1 MSACHEQIALWFDV
15 PVDEEGAD
23 LGLLKKALVARG
35 VNGRGWRLYLDYGDA
50 MFEALGRPW
59 VDADAP
65 FSSGPN
71 AAVFLRLLA
80 ACEMDVL
87 PPPLLVRSLRQWR
100 IPGERLAELPPLF
113 LRAAWKACVAADY
126 SGDGSAG
133 HLQRFIADEVIPVA
147 QWFFAT
153 LQHREP
159 EANLLKAGWPALQ
172 REQQEWRLQ
181 QVLQREARSP
191 APAQWPVFVPAV
203 EWEGLRFIGLA
214 SDAALLVE
222 GDAMNH
228 CIGGYGERCRGG
240 MLRAYSVREGKSGTR
255 VATLTVEEM
264 ASGRWKIDAIKGNYN
279 APVTKRVEEAAAAV
293 LRSLE
298 EAHAS
303 FPSTRAQ
310 MFRARSG
317 ESAAAVGSPPLVAD
331 NNFELDL
338 RELPF

>member
-1 MSACHEQIALWFDV
+1 
-15 PVDEEGAD
+15 
-23 LGLLKKALVARG
+23 LLKKALVARG

-203 EWEGLRFIGLA
+203 EWEGL
-214 SDAALLVE
+214 VE

>member
-1 MSACHEQIALWFDV
+1 MSACHEQLALWFDI
-15 PVDEEGAD
+15 PADEEGPD
-23 LGLLKKALVARG
+23 LGLLKKALAARG
-35 VNGRGWRLYLDYGDA
+35 VNARGWRLYLDYGDA

-87 PPPLLVRSLRQWR
+87 PPPLLVRSLRHWR
-100 IPGERLAELPPLF
+100 IAGGRLAEVPPLF

-126 SGDGSAG
+126 AGDGSAG
-133 HLQRFIADEVIPVA
+133 HLQRFIDDEVIPLSR
-147 QWFFAT
+147 WFFAT

-159 EANLLKAGWPALQ
+159 EANLLKAGWLALQ
-172 REQQEWRLQ
+172 RQHQEWRLE

-203 EWEGLRFIGLA
+203 EWEGLRFVGLA

-222 GDAMNH
+222 GNAMNH

-255 VATLTVEEM
+255 VATLTVEE
-264 ASGRWKIDAIKGNYN
+264 AAPGRWRIDAIKGNYN
-279 APVTKRVEEAAAAV
+279 APVTKRVEEAASAV

-298 EAHAS
+298 EAHAQ
-303 FPSTRAQ
+303 FVATRAQ

-317 ESAAAVGSPPLVAD
+317 ESAAATGSPPLAAG
-331 NNFELDL
+331 NNFEFDL
-338 RELPF
+338 LELPF

>member
-1 MSACHEQIALWFDV
+1 MSARHEQLAAWFDI
-15 PVDEEGAD
+15 PTDEDGANI
-23 LGLLKKALVARG
+23 GSLKKALVARG
-35 VNGRGWRLYLDYGDA
+35 VNARGWRLYLDYGDA

-71 AAVFLRLLA
+71 AAVFLRLLG

-87 PPPLLVRSLRQWR
+87 PPPALVRSLRDWR
-100 IPGERLAELPPLF
+100 IPGERLAEVPPLF

-126 SGDGSAG
+126 AGDGSATQ
-133 HLQRFIADEVIPVA
+133 LKRFIDEEVTPLA

-153 LQHREP
+153 QQHRKP
-159 EANLLKAGWPALQ
+159 EANQLKAGWPTLE
-172 REQQEWRLQ
+172 RLHQEWRLQ
-181 QVLQREARSP
+181 QIVQREARSP
-191 APAQWPVFVPAV
+191 APAQWPVFVSAV
-203 EWEGLRFIGLA
+203 EWEGLRFVSLA

-228 CIGGYGERCRGG
+228 CIGGYGDRCRGG
-240 MLRAYSVREGKSGTR
+240 MLRAYSVREGKSGIR

-264 ASGRWKIDAIKGNYN
+264 APGRWKIDAIKGNYN
-279 APVTKRVEEAAAAV
+279 APVTNRVEEAAAAV
-293 LRSLE
+293 MRSLE
-298 EAHAS
+298 DAHAM

-317 ESAAAVGSPPLVAD
+317 ESTAVVRSPPLVAG
-331 NNFELDL
+331 NGFEFDL
-338 RELPF
+338 LELPF

>member
-1 MSACHEQIALWFDV
+1 MSACHEQLALWFDV

-71 AAVFLRLLA
+71 AAAFLRLLA

-87 PPPLLVRSLRQWR
+87 PPPLLVRSLRQWH
-100 IPGERLAELPPLF
+100 IPGERLASVPPLF

-126 SGDGSAG
+126 SGDGSAE
-133 HLQRFIADEVIPVA
+133 HLKRFVDDEVVPLA
-147 QWFFAT
+147 HWFFAT
-153 LQHREP
+153 LQHQEP
-159 EANLLKAGWPALQ
+159 EANLLKAGWPTLK
-172 REQQEWRLQ
+172 RLHQEWRREQ
-181 QVLQREARSP
+181 TLQREARSP

-203 EWEGLRFIGLA
+203 DWEGLRFVSLA
-214 SDAALLVE
+214 SDAALLTE
-222 GDAMNH
+222 GDRMNH
-228 CIGGYGERCRGG
+228 CIGGYGERCRSG

-255 VATLTVEEM
+255 VATLTVEEV
-264 ASGRWKIDAIKGNYN
+264 APGRWKIDAIKGNYN

-303 FPSTRAQ
+303 LPSTRAE
-310 MFRARSG
+310 MFRARGG
-317 ESAAAVGSPPLVAD
+317 ESAVLARCPA
-331 NNFELDL
+331 F
-338 RELPF
+338 

>member
-1 MSACHEQIALWFDV
+1 MSVCHEQLALWFDV
-15 PVDEEGAD
+15 PADDEGVY
-23 LGLLKKALVARG
+23 LGLLKRELVARG
-35 VNGRGWRLYLDYGDA
+35 VNARGWRLYLDYGDA

-126 SGDGSAG
+126 SGDGSAE

-147 QWFFAT
+147 HWFFAT
-153 LQHREP
+153 LQHRVP
-159 EANLLKAGWPALQ
+159 EANQLKAGWPTLE
-172 REQQEWRLQ
+172 RLHQEWCLEQ
-181 QVLQREARSP
+181 IVQREARSP

-203 EWEGLRFIGLA
+203 EWDGLRFVSLA
-214 SDAALLVE
+214 SDAALLTE

-255 VATLTVEEM
+255 VATLTVEEV
-264 ASGRWKIDAIKGNYN
+264 APGRWKIDAIKGNYN
-279 APVTKRVEEAAAAV
+279 APVTKRVEEAASAV

-303 FPSTRAQ
+303 FASTRAA
-310 MFRARSG
+310 MFRARRSKN
-317 ESAAAVGSPPLVAD
+317 AAE
-331 NNFELDL
+331 NDL
-338 RELPF
+338 ELPY

>member
-1 MSACHEQIALWFDV
+1 MSVCHEQLAIWFDV
-15 PVDEEGAD
+15 PEDEEGAD
-23 LGLLKKALVARG
+23 LGLLKKTLVARG
-35 VNGRGWRLYLDYGDA
+35 VNSRGWRLYLDYGDA

-71 AAVFLRLLA
+71 AVAFLRLLA

-87 PPPLLVRSLRQWR
+87 PPPMLVRSLRQWR
-100 IPGERLAELPPLF
+100 IPGERLAAVPPLF

-126 SGDGSAG
+126 AGDGSATQLK
-133 HLQRFIADEVIPVA
+133 HFVDDEVTPLA

-153 LQHREP
+153 QQHREP
-159 EANLLKAGWPALQ
+159 EANQLKAGWPTLE
-172 REQQEWRLQ
+172 RLHQEWGLQ
-181 QVLQREARSP
+181 QILQREARSP

-203 EWEGLRFIGLA
+203 EWEGLRFVSLA

-240 MLRAYSVREGKSGTR
+240 MLRAYSVRDSKSGTR
-255 VATLTVEEM
+255 VATLTVEEVTP
-264 ASGRWKIDAIKGNYN
+264 GRWRIDSIKGNCN
-279 APVTKRVEEAAAAV
+279 APVLKRVEEATAAV

-303 FPSTRAQ
+303 LPSTRAA
-310 MFRARSG
+310 MFRARRSM
-317 ESAAAVGSPPLVAD
+317 SAVE
-331 NNFELDL
+331 NEL
-338 RELPF
+338 ELPY